1 MNRFEIESFFLKHE
15 RKKNY
20 YSSNFKKLSHVEKKE
35 ILEYF
40 NELYSLSSKVDI
52 RYINLGLKFE
62 RNFKKRFFSNS
73 QIKKSL

>member
-15 RKKNY
+15 RKKTY
-20 YSSNFKKLSHVEKKE
+20 YSTNFKKLSHVEKRL

-40 NELYSLSSKVDI
+40 NELSSLSGKVDI

-62 RNFKKRFFSNS
+62 RNFKKCFFSNS